1 MDLNQHCIIFPPNS
15 PNFPSRFFP
24 TIHYSIYSF
33 KVCLLNFQQ
42 VVLKGRREKKSS
54 FFSANHFL
62 CQWQATEGKKFVK
75 GQGCLCFSLQLSVSC
90 INPFLLELIFF
101 NLPLATFARS
111 NQFQSVRKGWSSIY
125 QAFITFLHLWD
136 NSLDSFSRHF

>member
-1 MDLNQHCIIFPPNS
+1 MHHFSTQLSKLPQQIFSHHTLFNI
-15 PNFPSRFFP
+15 FLQGL
-24 TIHYSIYSF
+24 SF
-33 KVCLLNFQQ
+33 KLSAGCSERE
-42 VVLKGRREKKSS
+42 KREKKVL

-125 QAFITFLHLWD
+125 QAFITFLHL
-136 NSLDSFSRHF
+136 